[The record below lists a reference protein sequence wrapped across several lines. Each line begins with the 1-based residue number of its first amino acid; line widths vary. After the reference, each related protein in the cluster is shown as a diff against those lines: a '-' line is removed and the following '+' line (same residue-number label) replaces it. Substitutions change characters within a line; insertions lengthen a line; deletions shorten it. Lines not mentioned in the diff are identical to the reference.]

1 MSPSQPPPEPPATA
15 APNADRFAPLPDD
28 LRRLWLGFCD
38 WDEEFFPN
46 HMGMVVEDVRRDY
59 ARLRLPWKAY
69 LRQPNGIMHG
79 GVIAALIDTS
89 VVPSI
94 LAHYD
99 VHPRMATVHLGVQYL
114 RPVVDSDIVA
124 EGWVEHRGRSMV
136 YCRAEVRSVN
146 PSGQV
151 ELVATANLVFRVS
164 PPPRSPA
171 SGE

>member
-1 MSPSQPPPEPPATA
+1 MSPSQPPPEPPDPI

-99 VHPRMATVHLGVQYL
+99 THPRMATVHLGVQYL

-136 YCRAEVRSVN
+136 YCRAEVRSID
-146 PSGQV
+146 PAGQV

-164 PPPRSPA
+164 PPPRPPA
-171 SGE
+171 EGE